1 VVKENRY
8 AIIRYIVDKLKDVR
22 KIKMQ
27 KLVYFLQC
35 VFDVPLGYDYKMHYY
50 GPYSDELNDD
60 LIAMQMDRNVE
71 IGADPSGYGYHI
83 IPGTEAVAIRDEILG
98 KYSEKISKCLS
109 EFDKF
114 NPSEL
119 EILGT
124 LHFVKYIA
132 GVSDEDKII
141 EKTSMLKPVFTKVAI
156 KKAYKELE
164 SIMKSA
170 L

>member
-1 VVKENRY
+1 MIQEDRY
-8 AIIRYIVDKLKDVR
+8 AIIRYIVDKLKDVG
-22 KIKMQ
+22 KIRMQ
-27 KLVYFLQC
+27 KLVYFLQWI
-35 VFDVPLGYDYKMHYY
+35 FDVPLGYDYKMHYY

-60 LIAMQMDRNVE
+60 LIAMQMSKNVE
-71 IGADPSGYGYHI
+71 MGTDPSGYGYHI
-83 IPGTEAVAIRDEILG
+83 IPGTESVAIKDEILG

-141 EKTSMLKPVFTKVAI
+141 EKTSMLKPVFTKVTI
-156 KKAYKELE
+156 EQTYKKLE
-164 SIMKSA
+164 SIVKSA

>member
-1 VVKENRY
+1 VVQENRY
-8 AIIRYIVDKLKDVR
+8 AIIRYIVDELTDVG

-27 KLVYFLQC
+27 KLVYFLQSI
-35 VFDVPLGYDYKMHYY
+35 FDVPLGYDYKMHYY

-60 LIAMQMDRNVE
+60 LIAMQMNKNVE

-83 IPGTEAVAIRDEILG
+83 IPGTEAVTTKNDILG
-98 KYSEKISKCLS
+98 KYSKGISKCLT
-109 EFDKF
+109 EFDGF

-119 EILGT
+119 EILST

-132 GVSDEDKII
+132 GVSNEDKII

-164 SIMKSA
+164 SVMKSA

>member
-1 VVKENRY
+1 MAQKDRY
-8 AIIRYIVDKLKDVR
+8 AIIRCIVDNLKAVG
-22 KIKMQ
+22 KIRMQ
-27 KLVYFLQC
+27 KLIYFLQWI
-35 VFDVPLGYDYKMHYY
+35 FHVPFGYDYKMHYY

-60 LIAMQMDRNVE
+60 LIAMQMSNNLE
-71 IGADPSGYGYHI
+71 IEAAPSGYGYHI
-83 IPGTEAVAIRDEILG
+83 IPGTEAVTTRDKILG
-98 KYSEKISKCLS
+98 EYSENMSKCLN

-114 NPSEL
+114 SPNEL
-119 EILGT
+119 EILST

-141 EKTSMLKPVFTKVAI
+141 EKTSMLKPVFRKVAI

-164 SIMKSA
+164 SVMKSA